1 MRYVYELTH
10 TQVIPLHK
18 TYHIMNKRVI
28 VAISITIG
36 ILVILMIFGGSKDT
50 DEVLIQ
56 KEVQFGSFRV
66 EVNTSGELEAE
77 NSTKI
82 MGPQLNK
89 IWIWNANI
97 EDIVPEG
104 TVVDSGAYVGKVEAS
119 EVADKLNE
127 AESNLEISETHYSNT
142 VLDTTLE
149 LRDLRDKLVNLEFE
163 LEEAKIK
170 LEQSKYEP
178 PATIRQEEINKER
191 KLRQFNQALENYKV
205 KVKKA
210 ESRMKEASINRNK
223 AQHNVDKIA
232 KLSAQLN
239 VFAPKAGMVIYTKD
253 WGGNKVKKGSR
264 INTWNPVVAEL
275 PDLSQMISKTYINE
289 IDISKVSKGQKVAIG
304 IDAFP
309 DLNLSG
315 EVINIANIGEQLKN
329 SDAKVF
335 EVLIRVNEVD
345 STMRPAMTTSNEI
358 LINEYDSVLYTP
370 IESVFGNDT
379 IKWVYK
385 VSGITKTKQEVRVG
399 EANENDIII
408 KKGLNEGDKVL
419 LSPPKNE
426 DKLELVFL
434 KPDTE

>member
-1 MRYVYELTH
+1 
-10 TQVIPLHK
+10 
-18 TYHIMNKRVI
+18 MNKKI
-28 VAISITIG
+28 TIAISIIVG
-36 ILVILMIFGGSKDT
+36 ILVILIVFGGKKDNE
-50 DEVLIQ
+50 EVLIQ
-56 KEVQFGSFRV
+56 KEVQFGTFRV

-104 TVVDSGAYVGKVEAS
+104 TIVDSGAYVAKVEAS

-127 AESNLEISETHYSNT
+127 AESNLEISETQYANT

-149 LRDLRDKLVNLEFE
+149 LRELRDKLVNLKFE

-191 KLRQFNQALENYKV
+191 KQRQYEQAVENYKV
-205 KVKKA
+205 KVEKA
-210 ESRMKEASINRNK
+210 VSRMKEASINRNK
-223 AQHNVDKIA
+223 AQRNVDKIS
-232 KLSAQLN
+232 KLSEQLT
-239 VFAPKAGMVIYTKD
+239 VFAPKGGMVIYTKD

-289 IDISKVSKGQKVAIG
+289 IDISKVAMGQPVSIG

-309 DLNLSG
+309 DLELSG

-335 EVLIRVNEVD
+335 EVVIRVNEVD

-358 LINEYDSVLYTP
+358 LINEFDSVLYAP

-385 VSGITKTKQEVRVG
+385 VSGISKTKQEVLVG
-399 EANENDIII
+399 DANDNDIIV
-408 KKGLNEGDKVL
+408 KEGLNAGDKVL

-426 DKLELVFL
+426 EKLELAPL
-434 KPDTE
+434 KSE